1 MMMAGNP
8 IIEHCSMPQPQYAG
22 ESFEISASRMRAQA
36 TAAAAVLRKNADL
49 LYPAE
54 HADSAPWSGSD
65 WEQISLAVH
74 RLRTNGVYYRVGKRL
89 LDVIAVCLF
98 LPYLVPLFL
107 IVALVVRMSSPG
119 PVLYRQK
126 RIGRFG
132 REFTLWKFRSMYWNS
147 EEVLCKY
154 LEANPEAA
162 GEWMLTHKLKND
174 PRVTRLGNMLR
185 RTSLDE
191 LPQFL
196 NVLLGTMSLVGP
208 RPIVSAEKAHYRD
221 SYFFYASAK
230 PGLTGLWQVSG
241 RSNLSYRQRVA
252 LDEEYIRT
260 WSLGLDLQILWRTAG
275 AVWGSEGAV

>member
-1 MMMAGNP
+1 MTMAGNS
-8 IIEHCSMPQPQYAG
+8 IIEHCSMPQPHYAG
-22 ESFEISASRMRAQA
+22 ESFEIAGSRTRQQA
-36 TAAAAVLRKNADL
+36 TAAAAVLRKSADFF
-49 LYPAE
+49 E
-54 HADSAPWSGSD
+54 DAPVWSGSD

-74 RLRTNGVYYRVGKRL
+74 GLPTNGVAYQMGKRL
-89 LDVIAVCLF
+89 LDILTVCAF

-107 IVALVVRMSSPG
+107 MVALIVKVSSAG
-119 PVLYRQK
+119 PVLYRQ
-126 RIGRFG
+126 RRVGRFG
-132 REFTLWKFRSMYWNS
+132 REFTLWKFRSMYCNS
-147 EEVLCKY
+147 DEVLSRY
-154 LEANPEAA
+154 LEANPEASR
-162 GEWMLTHKLKND
+162 EWKQTHKLRND

-208 RPIVSAEKAHYRD
+208 RPIVHAEKSHYRE

-260 WSLGLDLQILWRTAG
+260 WNLGLDLQILWRTVGVVWASKG
-275 AVWGSEGAV
+275 AV

>member
-1 MMMAGNP
+1 MAGNS
-8 IIEHCSMPQPQYAG
+8 IIEHCSMPQPHYGG
-22 ESFEISASRMRAQA
+22 EAFEISASRMRAQA
-36 TAAAAVLRKNADL
+36 TTAAAVLRRTAGVPED
-49 LYPAE
+49 
-54 HADSAPWSGSD
+54 APVWSGSD

-74 RLRTNGVYYRVGKRL
+74 GLPTNGVSYRVGKRL
-89 LDVIAVCLF
+89 LDILTVCAF

-107 IVALVVRMSSPG
+107 MVALIVKISSPG
-119 PVLYRQK
+119 PVLYCQR
-126 RIGRFG
+126 RVGRFG

-147 EEVLCKY
+147 DEVLCRY

-162 GEWMLTHKLKND
+162 REWKQTHKLRND

-208 RPIVSAEKAHYRD
+208 RPIVHAEKLHYRD

-241 RSNLSYRQRVA
+241 RSDLSYRQRVA

-260 WSLGLDLQILWRTAG
+260 WNLGLDLQILWRTVGVVWASKG
-275 AVWGSEGAV
+275 AV